1 LLLELL
7 FCFPET
13 FVLLP
18 FIVYRLPFNEKSCW
32 ISIGKNNIKLSKI
45 KLIIQI
51 KSTLSYRILN
61 NFITREKFVFK
72 PQYEATI
79 KQ

>member
-1 LLLELL
+1 MKNL
-7 FCFPET
+7 FGFPC
-13 FVLLP
+13 LA
-18 FIVYRLPFNEKSCW
+18 IVVS
-32 ISIGKNNIKLSKI
+32 KNNIKLSKI

-51 KSTLSYRILN
+51 ISTLSYKILN
-61 NFITREKFVFK
+61 NFITKEYFVLK